1 MSKMF
6 TVQLYDLPRGVQKK
20 FLSGIVSNF
29 NFPPEQTKSFDFFPG
44 LTLTEVYS
52 RYRANLQTA
61 HFKIWQNETVHR
73 MRYFLLVILSSFGAF
88 LYRVSHKTWQLVN
101 SFECLL
107 PYTVLIYKDFLQFIL
122 LKKIFYSNIFKFKI
136 IFTKIWLS
144 YNIFCYSL
152 WYKTA

>member
-101 SFECLL
+101 SLECLL
-107 PYTVLIYKDFLQFIL
+107 PYTVFDITDLSNHLATLQFMEKRLVL
-122 LKKIFYSNIFKFKI
+122 LITNCHVLWDTLYKKS
-136 IFTKIWLS
+136 TERW
-144 YNIFCYSL
+144 
-152 WYKTA
+152 

>member
-1 MSKMF
+1 MF

-73 MRYFLLVILSSFGAF
+73 MRYPFSDFIIVRCFF
-88 LYRVSHKTWQLVN
+88 
-101 SFECLL
+101 
-107 PYTVLIYKDFLQFIL
+107 YTGCP
-122 LKKIFYSNIFKFKI
+122 
-136 IFTKIWLS
+136 TKHDSW
-144 YNIFCYSL
+144 
-152 WYKTA
+152 

>member
-1 MSKMF
+1 MWDVGNLVSKNINNFKNIQRYCFTLFLNMSKMF

-73 MRYFLLVILSSFGAF
+73 MRYPFSDFIIVRCFF
-88 LYRVSHKTWQLVN
+88 
-101 SFECLL
+101 
-107 PYTVLIYKDFLQFIL
+107 YTGCP
-122 LKKIFYSNIFKFKI
+122 
-136 IFTKIWLS
+136 TKHDSW
-144 YNIFCYSL
+144 
-152 WYKTA
+152 

>member
-88 LYRVSHKTWQLVN
+88 
-101 SFECLL
+101 
-107 PYTVLIYKDFLQFIL
+107 
-122 LKKIFYSNIFKFKI
+122 
-136 IFTKIWLS
+136 FTQGVP
-144 YNIFCYSL
+144 
-152 WYKTA
+152 